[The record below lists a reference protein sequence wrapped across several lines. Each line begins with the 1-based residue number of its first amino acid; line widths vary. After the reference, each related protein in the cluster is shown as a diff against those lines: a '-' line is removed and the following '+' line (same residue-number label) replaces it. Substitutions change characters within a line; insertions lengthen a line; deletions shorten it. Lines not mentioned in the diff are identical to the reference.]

1 MSSNEHVP
9 EGSLPRPPQITPA
22 DGRLAVLCVGL
33 GAVGTTLIAGVES
46 IRGGSGRPI
55 GSLSQLGTVRLGR
68 RDEQRVT
75 RIGDFVPLASLHQLD
90 FSAWDPFPDDE
101 AFTSPP
107 TRAGV
112 LDQPSIE
119 RVGAYLRTI
128 RPLPA
133 VFDPLYVSQ
142 VHGDNTRSEDTH
154 RERVEA
160 IRADIM
166 TFMEAKGSA
175 RGVMVWCGSTEAL
188 LPDHE
193 AYHSLEAF
201 ETALDRSDRAIAPSM
216 LYAYAALGLSV
227 PFVNC
232 SPNLSI
238 DTPALTRYAAEH
250 SVAIAGKDLKTGQTM
265 VKTVLAPMIKARLLG
280 LSGWYST
287 NILGNRDGEVLQ
299 DPDSFRAKEQS
310 KLGVLEGIMQP
321 ELYPELYGDIEHQVS
336 INYYPPRGDN
346 KEGWDN
352 IDIFG
357 WLGYPMQLKVNFLC
371 RDSILAAP
379 LVLDLLLF
387 TDLAQRAG
395 MRGVQEWLS
404 FYFKSPQC
412 AGRLPRAR
420 PVHPADQAQE
430 HPAVPGRRGA
440 HHPPWARVLRLL
452 LLKGRS
458 PFARLTAEL
467 LNVV

>member
-1 MSSNEHVP
+1 MSSGDQVP
-9 EGSLPRPPQITPA
+9 QGSPSSPPHIAPA

-33 GAVGTTLIAGVES
+33 GAVATTLIAGVES
-46 IRGGSGRPI
+46 IRSGSGQPV

-75 RIGDFVPLASLHQLD
+75 RIGDLVPLASLHQLD
-90 FSAWDPFPDDE
+90 FCAWDPFPDD
-101 AFTSPP
+101 AFVAAS
-107 TRAGV
+107 RAGV

-119 RVGAYLRTI
+119 RVGAYLRTV

-133 VFDPLYVSQ
+133 VFDASYVTQ
-142 VHGDNTRSEDTH
+142 VHGPNTRPEETH
-154 RERVEA
+154 RQRVEA

-175 RGVMVWCGSTEAL
+175 RGVMVWSGSTEAL

-193 AYHSLEAF
+193 AYHSLEGF
-201 ETALDRSDRAIAPSM
+201 EAALDRSDRAIAPSM
-216 LYAYAALGLSV
+216 LYAYAALGLGI

-238 DTPALTRYAAEH
+238 DTPALTRYATEH
-250 SVAIAGKDLKTGQTM
+250 SAAIAGKDLKTGQTM
-265 VKTVLAPMIKARLLG
+265 VKTVLAPMIKARMLG
-280 LSGWYST
+280 LAGWYST

-387 TDLAQRAG
+387 SDLAQRAG
-395 MRGVQEWLS
+395 MRGIQEWLS
-404 FYFKSPQC
+404 FYFKSPQSAPGVYPEHDLFIQLTKLKNTLRFL
-412 AGRLPRAR
+412 AGEEPITHLGLEYY
-420 PVHPADQAQE
+420 DYF
-430 HPAVPGRRGA
+430 
-440 HHPPWARVLRLL
+440 
-452 LLKGRS
+452 S
-458 PFARLTAEL
+458 
-467 LNVV
+467 

>member
-1 MSSNEHVP
+1 M
-9 EGSLPRPPQITPA
+9 
-22 DGRLAVLCVGL
+22 
-33 GAVGTTLIAGVES
+33 
-46 IRGGSGRPI
+46 
-55 GSLSQLGTVRLGR
+55 
-68 RDEQRVT
+68 
-75 RIGDFVPLASLHQLD
+75 
-90 FSAWDPFPDDE
+90 
-101 AFTSPP
+101 
-107 TRAGV
+107 
-112 LDQPSIE
+112 
-119 RVGAYLRTI
+119 
-128 RPLPA
+128 
-133 VFDPLYVSQ
+133 FDPAYVSQ
-142 VHGDNTRSEDTH
+142 VHGPNTRSDDTH
-154 RERVEA
+154 RQRVEA
-160 IRADIM
+160 IRTDILA
-166 TFMEAKGSA
+166 FLEAKGSA
-175 RGVMVWCGSTEAL
+175 RAVMVWCGSTEAL

-193 AYHSLEAF
+193 AYHSPAAF
-201 ETALDRSDRAIAPSM
+201 EAALDRSDRAIAPSM
-216 LYAYAALGLSV
+216 LYAYAALGLGI

-238 DTPALTRYAAEH
+238 DTPALSGYAAEH

-299 DPDSFRAKEQS
+299 DPDNFRAKEQS

-321 ELYPELYGDIEHQVS
+321 DLYPELYGDIEHQVS

-387 TDLAQRAG
+387 TDLAQRAR
-395 MRGVQEWLS
+395 MRGIQEWLS

-412 AGRLPRAR
+412 APGVYP
-420 PVHPADQAQE
+420 E
-430 HPAVPGRRGA
+430 HDLFIQLTKLKNT
-440 HHPPWARVLRLL
+440 LRFLAGEEPITHL
-452 LLKGRS
+452 GLEYYDYFS
-458 PFARLTAEL
+458 
-467 LNVV
+467 

>member
-1 MSSNEHVP
+1 MSDDHGAQS
-9 EGSLPRPPQITPA
+9 SLPHAPEIESA
-22 DGRLAVLCVGL
+22 GGRLAVFCVGL

-46 IRGGSGRPI
+46 IRVDSAPPI
-55 GSLSQLGTVRLGR
+55 GSLTQLGTVRLGR
-68 RDEQRVT
+68 RDEQRVV
-75 RIGDFVPLASLHQLD
+75 RIGELVPLASLDQLD
-90 FSAWDPFPDDE
+90 FCAWDPYPDD
-101 AFTSPP
+101 AFVAAS
-107 TRAGV
+107 RAGV

-119 RVGAYLRTI
+119 RVGAFLRTI

-133 VFDPLYVSQ
+133 VFDPSYVSQ
-142 VHGDNTRSEDTH
+142 VHGSNTRPERTH
-154 RERVEA
+154 RERVDA
-160 IRADIM
+160 IRSDMMA
-166 TFMEAKGSA
+166 FLESRGSA

-201 ETALDRSDRAIAPSM
+201 ESALNQSDRAIAPSM
-216 LYAYAALGLSV
+216 LYAYAALGLGI

-238 DTPALTRYAAEH
+238 DTPALTRYGADH

-321 ELYPELYGDIEHQVS
+321 DLYPELYGEMEHQVS

-352 IDIFG
+352 IDIVG

-395 MRGVQEWLS
+395 MRGIQEWLS

-412 AGRLPRAR
+412 APGVYP
-420 PVHPADQAQE
+420 E
-430 HPAVPGRRGA
+430 HDLFIQLTKLKNT
-440 HHPPWARVLRLL
+440 LRFLAGEEPITHL
-452 LLKGRS
+452 GLEYYDYFS
-458 PFARLTAEL
+458 
-467 LNVV
+467 

>member
-1 MSSNEHVP
+1 MTSDEPSEQIH
-9 EGSLPRPPQITPA
+9 PRPTISPA
-22 DGRLAVLCVGL
+22 DGRLAVFCVGL
-33 GAVGTTLIAGVES
+33 GAVGTTLIAGVET
-46 IRGGSGRPI
+46 IRSGDGQPI

-68 RDEQRVT
+68 RDEPRVA
-75 RIGDFVPLASLHQLD
+75 RIGDLVPLAVLEQLD
-90 FSAWDPFPDDE
+90 FCAWDPFPDD
-101 AFTSPP
+101 AFVAAS
-107 TRAGV
+107 RAGV
-112 LDQPSIE
+112 LDQPSLE
-119 RVGAYLRTI
+119 RIGPFLRSI

-133 VFDPLYVSQ
+133 VFDPSYVTQ
-142 VHGDNTRSEDTH
+142 VHGTNTRTETTH

-160 IRADIM
+160 IRNDIM
-166 TFMEAKGSA
+166 AFLESKGSS

-193 AYHSLEAF
+193 AYHDLGAF
-201 ETALDRSDRAIAPSM
+201 EAALDRSDRAIAPSM
-216 LYAYAALGLSV
+216 LYAYAALGLAI

-238 DTPALTRYAAEH
+238 DTPALTAYANEH

-299 DPDSFRAKEQS
+299 DPDSFRAKEKS

-321 ELYPELYGDIEHQVS
+321 ELYPELYGEFDHQVS

-387 TDLAQRAG
+387 ADLAQRAG

-412 AGRLPRAR
+412 APGLYP
-420 PVHPADQAQE
+420 E
-430 HPAVPGRRGA
+430 HDLFIQLTKLKNT
-440 HHPPWARVLRLL
+440 LRYL
-452 LLKGRS
+452 GGEE
-458 PFARLTAEL
+458 PLTHLGLEYYDYFS
-467 LNVV
+467 

>member
-1 MSSNEHVP
+1 MSSGDQVP
-9 EGSLPRPPQITPA
+9 QGSLPSPHRILPA

-33 GAVGTTLIAGVES
+33 GAVATTLIAGAES
-46 IRGGSGRPI
+46 IRGGSGQPV

-75 RIGDFVPLASLHQLD
+75 RIGDLVPLASLHQLD
-90 FSAWDPFPDDE
+90 FCAWDPFPDD
-101 AFTSPP
+101 AFVAAS
-107 TRAGV
+107 RAGV

-119 RVGAYLRTI
+119 RAGAYLRTV

-133 VFDPLYVSQ
+133 VFDAYYVTQ
-142 VHGDNTRSEDTH
+142 VHGENTRLEETH
-154 RERVEA
+154 RQRVEA

-175 RGVMVWCGSTEAL
+175 RGVMVWSGSSEAL

-193 AYHSLEAF
+193 AYHSLEGF
-201 ETALDRSDRAIAPSM
+201 EAALDRSDRAIAPSM
-216 LYAYAALGLSV
+216 LYAYAALGLGI

-238 DTPALTRYAAEH
+238 DTPALTRYATEH
-250 SVAIAGKDLKTGQTM
+250 SAAIAGKDLKTGQTM
-265 VKTVLAPMIKARLLG
+265 VKTVLAPMIKARMLG
-280 LSGWYST
+280 LAGWYST

-321 ELYPELYGDIEHQVS
+321 ELYPELYGNIEHQVS

-387 TDLAQRAG
+387 TDLAKRTPELRSIG
-395 MRGVQEWLS
+395 IQEWLS
-404 FYFKSPQC
+404 FYFKSPQT
-412 AGRLPRAR
+412 APGLYP
-420 PVHPADQAQE
+420 E
-430 HPAVPGRRGA
+430 HDLFIQSMKLKNT
-440 HHPPWARVLRLL
+440 LRHIMGEDLITHL
-452 LLKGRS
+452 GL
-458 PFARLTAEL
+458 EYYD
-467 LNVV
+467 